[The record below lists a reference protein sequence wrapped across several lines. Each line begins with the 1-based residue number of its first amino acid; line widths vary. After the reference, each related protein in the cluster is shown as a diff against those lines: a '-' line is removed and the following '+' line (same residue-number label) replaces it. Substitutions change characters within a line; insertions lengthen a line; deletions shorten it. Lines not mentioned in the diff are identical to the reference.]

1 MAADYGYLNASEA
14 DSIADPRLAHH
25 PMIIMYDVFPAG
37 FGCYFAT
44 TVPQKGRDDWV
55 ATTAAEFFKHV
66 GHARTVFSEADGS
79 RKNPTTEADRL
90 NRYPQKITE
99 VSPFGSQKDY
109 GCQPFGPRNDYGGH
123 PGVGFGNVKD
133 L

>member
-1 MAADYGYLNASEA
+1 MGPGVGVQRRDASLVE
-14 DSIADPRLAHH
+14 
-25 PMIIMYDVFPAG
+25 PAQG
-37 FGCYFAT
+37 SLS
-44 TVPQKGRDDWV
+44 R
-55 ATTAAEFFKHV
+55 
-66 GHARTVFSEADGS
+66 ADGS

-109 GCQPFGPRNDYGGH
+109 GCQPFGPRKDYGSH